1 MAKEITRLQSFALW
15 IEWTPGTEGTLDAY
29 IPLTKWTLSQKVVKV
44 TDESGLW
51 VIDQVSDSFVTQK
64 MSEFSAEWV
73 LKSQSFWYLLLLA
86 LWTAWT
92 PTLVETGVYSHA
104 FTRKN
109 DNSHPSATLFHDN
122 ATQEQKT
129 LYNMLNTLELSFE
142 VWEKAMFTTT
152 LTWQSIQTATGLTP
166 SFSTADEDFLVSNM
180 SVKIADDVAW
190 LAGASRIPVLN
201 ASLSIEKNL
210 KQIFASK
217 SSTTEALDFNSQHN
231 QSFASSWELELVYD
245 STTYQ
250 TLFTAWTYKALEIE
264 IVGRTLIWAT
274 AYNKITIRVPKV
286 SIEDFSVSDS
296 LDEIQTQTLWFIWMY
311 KLSETATITTTLI
324 NTKSTQYA

>member
-1 MAKEITRLQSFALW
+1 MAKQIWRLHSFALW
-15 IEWTPGTEGTLDAY
+15 IEWTAWVEWTLDAY
-29 IPLTKWTLSQKVVKV
+29 IPLTKWTLTPKVTKV

-92 PTLVETGVYSHA
+92 PTLLETGVYSHA

-109 DNSHPSATLFHDN
+109 DNSHPSATIFHDN

-129 LYNMLNTLELSFE
+129 LYNMMNTLELNFE

-152 LTWQSIQTATGLTP
+152 LTGQSINTATGLTP
-166 SFSTADEDFLVSNM
+166 SFSTSDEDFLVSWM
-180 SVKIADDVAW
+180 SAKIADNIAW
-190 LAGASRIPVLN
+190 LSWVSRVPVLN

-217 SSTTEALDFNSQHN
+217 SSTTEALDFVSQHN
-231 QSFASSWELELVYD
+231 QSFATSWELELTFD

-250 TLFTAWTYKALEIE
+250 TLFEAGTYKAIEIE
-264 IVGRTLIWAT
+264 IVGRTLIGAT
-274 AYNKITIRVPKV
+274 RYNTITIQIPKV
-286 SIEDFSVSDS
+286 ALEDFSVSDS

-324 NTKSTQYA
+324 NTKSSQYA